1 MTDPLATTPTD
12 VLVVSPALVVP
23 RGELTYRATR
33 SGGAGGQNVNKVAS
47 RIELTW
53 NPARSA
59 AVQAL
64 DEATRGRLLEKLAA
78 RLDSDGDLRVVS
90 SEMRS
95 QLQNRERADERLIA
109 LLRTAL
115 VVPKK
120 RRPTRPSRAAKERRL
135 ETKKKTS
142 EKKAARRKDW

>member
-1 MTDPLATTPTD
+1 MTEPSAPPPSDALHVT
-12 VLVVSPALVVP
+12 PALAIP
-23 RGELTYRATR
+23 RGELTFKATR

-64 DEATRGRLLEKLAA
+64 DEPTRARLLEKLAG
-78 RLDSDGDLRVVS
+78 RLDGDGDLRVVS

-95 QLQNRERADERLIA
+95 QLQNRVRAEERLAELLRKA
-109 LLRTAL
+109 LL
-115 VVPKK
+115 VPKK
-120 RRPTRPSRAAKERRL
+120 RKQTRPSRAAKERRL
-135 ETKKKTS
+135 DEKKRNS
-142 EKKAARRKDW
+142 DKKAARRKDF